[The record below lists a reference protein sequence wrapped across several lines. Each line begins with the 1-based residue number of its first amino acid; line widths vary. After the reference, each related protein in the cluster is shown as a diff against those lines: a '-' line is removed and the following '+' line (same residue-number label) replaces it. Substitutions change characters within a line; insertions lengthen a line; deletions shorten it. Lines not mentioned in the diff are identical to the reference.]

1 MQLFITFEGG
11 EGSGKTT
18 QIRLLAKALQKQG
31 YSVLT
36 TREPGGSS
44 IGKEIRKLLLHARPK
59 QLSSLAELLLYEAE
73 RAQHVE
79 EVIKPALQNQIVL
92 CDRFMDATLAYQ
104 GYGRGFEA
112 KLIEELNRIAC
123 RGLKPDLTFLLD
135 CPPEF
140 GLKRA
145 QKRLQ
150 QSKSREGRFESEKLA
165 FHQKVRKGYLDLAK
179 RNKRRFV
186 VMDARAEVKEIHN
199 RILEIVGKKL

>member
-18 QIRLLAKALQKQG
+18 QIRLLAQALKKRG
-31 YSVLT
+31 FSVLT

-44 IGKEIRKLLLHARPK
+44 IGKEIRKLLLHNRKSP
-59 QLSSLAELLLYEAE
+59 LSPLAELLLYEAE

-79 EVIKPALQNQIVL
+79 EVIKPALKNKIVIS
-92 CDRFMDATLAYQ
+92 DRFMDATLAYQ

-112 KLIEELNRIAC
+112 KLVNQLNEIAC
-123 RGLKPDLTFLLD
+123 GGLKPDLTFLLD

-145 QKRLQ
+145 QKRLKQ
-150 QSKSREGRFESEKLA
+150 NNSKEGRFESEKLA
-165 FHQKVRKGYLDLAK
+165 FHQKVRKGYLDLARRHQK
-179 RNKRRFV
+179 RFV
-186 VMDARAEVKEIHN
+186 VVDARGEIKEIH
-199 RILEIVGKKL
+199 RKILEIVEKRL